1 MPSRGWRL
9 IRFDMRLSVICLW
22 PGLLSKL
29 AGIIKREEVIFLKR
43 EEKASEQMKTEVG
56 GQREERK
63 IEADP
68 VSCLLR
74 RPLPHTN
81 HQSANNTSRATILFT
96 VERGSQLWKKKERK
110 KKRSHYNLKILHLL
124 LSASLCTWFK
134 LLVFWARLF
143 FFFFFFFFMPC
154 LFCQPDQTR
163 SSVVSFSTT
172 KVCLQLIL
180 QCKHGRT

>member
-74 RPLPHTN
+74 CPLPHTN

-96 VERGSQLWKKKERK
+96 VERGSPAIKKKKER

-134 LLVFWARLF
+134 VLVFRACCF
-143 FFFFFFFFMPC
+143 FLVFFMPC

>member
-29 AGIIKREEVIFLKR
+29 AGIIKREEVIFK
-43 EEKASEQMKTEVG
+43 EGGETSEQMKTEVG

-63 IEADP
+63 IEAYIP
-68 VSCLLR
+68 CRVSCGALCRTQTINLQTTTAR
-74 RPLPHTN
+74 QPFCLQSSKAITTLKNTAPLIVGIIVYSV
-81 HQSANNTSRATILFT
+81 QSVSCA
-96 VERGSQLWKKKERK
+96 
-110 KKRSHYNLKILHLL
+110 
-124 LSASLCTWFK
+124 SAS
-134 LLVFWARLF
+134 
-143 FFFFFFFFMPC
+143 PC
-154 LFCQPDQTR
+154 LFLSGGPTR
-163 SSVVSFSTT
+163 SSVVSFSRT